1 MKKTIY
7 SLILVVA
14 SLAALTACS
23 KKDFDS
29 KYYDPS
35 KTTTVTPDKMM
46 TGTFMAGRD
55 YTYNAYWRMYTWDNY
70 FGKLAQTIGFG
81 VQSGTMY
88 FINDGYASDT
98 AFSWRCPR
106 FSCMTICPRLWTSG
120 DRFLSPRP
128 ASWA

>member
-70 FGKLAQTIGFG
+70 FAGRKKTKKPRRP
-81 VQSGTMY
+81 
-88 FINDGYASDT
+88 T